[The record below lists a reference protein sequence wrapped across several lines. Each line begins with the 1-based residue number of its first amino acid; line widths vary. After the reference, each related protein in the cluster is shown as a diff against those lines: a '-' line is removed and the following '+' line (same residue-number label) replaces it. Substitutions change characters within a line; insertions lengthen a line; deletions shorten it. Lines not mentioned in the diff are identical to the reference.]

1 MDGETDGWRDGR
13 TERWTDGE
21 MDGRRDGRMER
32 RMEGQKEEYRDAS
45 AAAKKDLRSSVK
57 MIDRKY
63 HCLRLQRAARV
74 ESGGLAES
82 FEASVVVFTFHWHRR

>member
-13 TERWTDGE
+13 MERRTDGE
-21 MDGRRDGRMER
+21 MDGRRDRRMER

-82 FEASVVVFTFHWHRR
+82 FEASVVVFTSHWHPR

>member
-1 MDGETDGWRDGR
+1 MDGRRDGWTERWRDGET
-13 TERWTDGE
+13 E
-21 MDGRRDGRMER
+21 MDGRRDGQMKR
-32 RMEGQKEEYRDAS
+32 RMEGQREEYRDAS

-63 HCLRLQRAARV
+63 HCLRLQRAVRV

-82 FEASVVVFTFHWHRR
+82 FEASVVVFTFHWHPH

>member
-1 MDGETDGWRDGR
+1 MDVETDGWRDG
-13 TERWTDGE
+13 W
-21 MDGRRDGRMER
+21 RD
-32 RMEGQKEEYRDAS
+32 KKEYRDAS

-82 FEASVVVFTFHWHRR
+82 FEASVVVFTSHWHPR

>member
-1 MDGETDGWRDGR
+1 
-13 TERWTDGE
+13 
-21 MDGRRDGRMER
+21 MER

-82 FEASVVVFTFHWHRR
+82 FEASVVVFTSHWHPR